1 MASLRILAPDGT
13 VNYVEN
19 PAFRYNTNGWTAAGA
34 TLTRVLNPAR
44 WNVASMK
51 IVTNGSALQ
60 EGAYYR
66 VSRLAGVN
74 EAVTGSAYVRGS
86 GWARVRLIDYPAGK
100 EWASLPAMSLPSVA
114 QGKAAPS
121 TNYNSTRNYTL
132 NVNTSANTEP
142 IIADFNMMESLAG

>member
-86 GWARVRLIDYPAGK
+86 GWARVRLIDYPAGE
-100 EWASLPAMSLPSVA
+100 EWAGLAVQLRSDRWERLSVSGFTTGSDDLRLYVETYERVQAATFYVDGA
-114 QGKAAPS
+114 QVE
-121 TNYNSTRNYTL
+121 RH
-132 NVNTSANTEP
+132 
-142 IIADFNMMESLAG
+142 